1 MGLYDKHILP
11 RFINLACGTKP
22 ISHQRRKVVPQAS
35 GRILEI
41 GIGPGLNLPY
51 YDANKVEMVYGLE
64 PSSDM
69 RKLAGNRVRQVP
81 FKVEFIDL
89 PGEEIP
95 LENNS
100 VDTVLLTYTLCTI
113 PDGLSALKQM
123 KRVLKPGGRLIF
135 CEHGAAPDKS
145 VEKWQNRINPMW
157 KPIAGGCNLNR
168 KIPQL
173 IEESGFKIET
183 MDSAYIPG
191 TPKIAAYN
199 YWGAAT
205 L

>member
-51 YDANKVEMVYGLE
+51 YDTNKVEMVYGLE

>member
-1 MGLYDKHILP
+1 MSFYDKHVLP

-22 ISHQRRKVVPQAS
+22 ITYQRKKVVPEAS

-69 RKLAGNRVRQVP
+69 RKLAAKRVKQVP

-123 KRVLKPGGRLIF
+123 HRVLKPGGKLIF
-135 CEHGAAPDKS
+135 CEHGAAPDDS
-145 VEKWQNRINPMW
+145 VEKWQNRINPVW

-173 IEESGFKIET
+173 ITEGGFNIHNMET
-183 MDSAYIPG
+183 AYIPG

-205 L
+205 V

>member
-1 MGLYDKHILP
+1 MSLYDKHVLP
-11 RFINLACGTKP
+11 KFINLACGTKP
-22 ISHQRRKVVPQAS
+22 ISYQRKKVVPEAS
-35 GRILEI
+35 GRVLEI

-51 YDANKVEMVYGLE
+51 YNGDKVDMVFGLE
-64 PSSDM
+64 PSADM
-69 RKLAGNRVRQVP
+69 RKLAAKRVSQVP

-95 LENNS
+95 LDDKS

-113 PDGLSALKQM
+113 PDALSALKQM
-123 KRVLKPGGRLIF
+123 RRVLKPGGKLLF

-145 VEKWQNRINPMW
+145 VRKWQARINPVW

-168 KIPQL
+168 KIPELLEQGNFN
-173 IEESGFKIET
+173 IKSMQT
-183 MDSAYIPG
+183 AYIPG

-199 YWGAAT
+199 YWGEAT
-205 L
+205 G